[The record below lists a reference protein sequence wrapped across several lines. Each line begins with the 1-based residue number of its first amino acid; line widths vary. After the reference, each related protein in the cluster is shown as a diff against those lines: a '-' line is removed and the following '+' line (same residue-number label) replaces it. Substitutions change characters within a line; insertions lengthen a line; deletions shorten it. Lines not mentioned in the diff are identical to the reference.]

1 MNRFIINLTLTNNFV
16 FSGHI
21 NLGKKGYRVPQS
33 GTIQATLFNPLG
45 TVIKMFVV
53 MYDLSDMP
61 PNSQVTNQYIFDFN
75 DAVFG
80 KDILVSIIS
89 LKCKIY
95 FLVDVYSPTNV
106 LYANDRKYC

>member
-1 MNRFIINLTLTNNFV
+1 MDLLLYICSIHVPNNHYPTKTQIKRYFHNLFV
-16 FSGHI
+16 GHI

-61 PNSQVTNQYIFDFN
+61 PNSQVYSYFKKSIFTCQF
-75 DAVFG
+75 
-80 KDILVSIIS
+80 SIS
-89 LKCKIY
+89 
-95 FLVDVYSPTNV
+95 
-106 LYANDRKYC
+106 

>member
-1 MNRFIINLTLTNNFV
+1 MEITDKITLIYINLTLTNNFV
-16 FSGHI
+16 FTGHI

-61 PNSQVTNQYIFDFN
+61 PNSQVTNQ
-75 DAVFG
+75 
-80 KDILVSIIS
+80 
-89 LKCKIY
+89 
-95 FLVDVYSPTNV
+95 
-106 LYANDRKYC
+106 